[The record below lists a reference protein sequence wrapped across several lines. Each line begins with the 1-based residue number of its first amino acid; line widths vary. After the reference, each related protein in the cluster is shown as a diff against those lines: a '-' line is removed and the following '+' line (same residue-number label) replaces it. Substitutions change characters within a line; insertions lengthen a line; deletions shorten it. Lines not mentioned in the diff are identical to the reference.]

1 MLEDLE
7 VVFISND
14 SCFVLPNGL
23 HEIILFFIKKTNFNK
38 CVTLSLKCESISQ
51 DRVLEIADSLLDL
64 IGLCEDHSKLV
75 EYLTLLVEVWRHFE
89 NGNES
94 TDGMIIRL
102 QFFIEN
108 SNTIPKL
115 RVFDIF

>member
-7 VVFISND
+7 VVFISNN

-23 HEIILFFIKKTNFNK
+23 HEIILFFIQKTNFNK
-38 CVTLSLKCESISQ
+38 CVALSLKCESISQ

-75 EYLTLLVEVWRHFE
+75 EYFTLLVEVW
-89 NGNES
+89 
-94 TDGMIIRL
+94 
-102 QFFIEN
+102 
-108 SNTIPKL
+108 
-115 RVFDIF
+115 